1 MQSPPAHATVF
12 PLRLK
17 VRASITAG
25 QCSVRVQNL
34 TEHRGLALAAEPIHR
49 YDFFLG
55 GWMGLSN
62 PHMAFELLKGQPD
75 GTGVATLNIP
85 ILPEKDT
92 DTFKI
97 GTYIADPD
105 TKMNRHLASGFHT
118 LGWLADAIDGVNS
131 FDNAKT
137 SLLLTD
143 NYSANRV
150 LLHFAN
156 DGTDVA
162 QLRKLL
168 AQLKPSAMRRTDQ
181 LNAQVNAMATG
192 IHDMIEK
199 VSCVDMKNGGP
210 SFIQN
215 ICFTQSAG
223 CAINYPLLNMTYDC
237 PRHRTP
243 VPMLAYMALATLHY
257 TGLSAAAAL
266 ALPDDAF
273 VHKFVIPMCT
283 SFTVCPDSC
292 IYSGDM
298 TLDTCGNLQQPT
310 EDFAMVLSQHYYG
323 SVKDAYQRLDKDLGS
338 LTPAQLRAHIKT
350 LRAAPRQ
357 NAQGHFLIED
367 DCETLSGMIKSIEGG
382 IHLGAQVLAGGSDA
396 KLGEMLWESTRDLP
410 NLASVPRGDFDDCAK
425 LLGRYGRLKANAA
438 KGVTPSA
445 QIGQSV
451 ISAKGASFNIG
462 TSELN
467 GHSCT
472 VAQVLDAE
480 GKASYFIG
488 EGTTN
493 MQMRDLPAACPKK
506 VSLVMSNGPR
516 TYDTAEA
523 LTIIGQ
529 NLGELTTA
537 GKGKTRAAQIIPCSF
552 DGKDPY
558 TACPFYMA
566 SFFMGLEL
574 GRNIPAI
581 IPLDARNMLG
591 KKGGATLAGE
601 AGHMQPLFGAPVAG
615 LACDAIKA
623 IPVDLGAVMGQEKAD
638 EFLGGLRARN
648 LESYPPRASQATLK
662 HLMSRWGDLPP
673 LRRESLDDGRHWMLS
688 NAESFKCADT
698 LRAVGEFKAR
708 LATEFNSLQAKD
720 PKDDGVRMHV
730 GQHMLSVVTHFR
742 VPLPS
747 TEKWGLSCAHNMRLA
762 VKAMPFETTHQQI
775 GAEMVGLE
783 SGVKRGLTLS

>member
-1 MQSPPAHATVF
+1 MQSPAEVF
-12 PLRLK
+12 PLRLR

-25 QCSVRVQNL
+25 QSSVRVQNL
-34 TEHRGLALAAEPIHR
+34 TEHRALASTAAPTHT
-49 YDFFLG
+49 YDFSLG
-55 GWMGLSN
+55 AWMGLQN
-62 PHMAFELLKGQPD
+62 PHMAFEMLKGQPD

-85 ILPEKDT
+85 ILPGHDA

-97 GTYIADPD
+97 GGYITDPD

-143 NYSANRV
+143 NYSANKI

-156 DGTDVA
+156 DGTDVPR
-162 QLRKLL
+162 LRKLC

-181 LNAQVNAMATG
+181 LNAQVSAMAAG

-199 VSCVDMKNGGP
+199 VSCVDTKNGGP
-210 SFIQN
+210 SFVQS
-215 ICFTQSAG
+215 ICYTQSAG
-223 CAINYPLLNMTYDC
+223 CAINYPLLNMTYDSE
-237 PRHRTP
+237 RHRTP
-243 VPMLAYMALATLHY
+243 VPMLGYMALATLHY
-257 TGLSAAAAL
+257 TGLSAPAAL
-266 ALPDDAF
+266 ALPDSEF
-273 VHKFVIPMCT
+273 VQKFVIPMCT

-298 TLDTCGNLQQPT
+298 TLDTCGNLQQAT

-323 SVKDAYQRLDKDLGS
+323 SVKDAYQRLDRDLGS
-338 LTPAQLRAHIKT
+338 LSRPQLVAHIKSLQAT
-350 LRAAPRQ
+350 PRR

-410 NLASVPRGDFDDCAK
+410 NLSSVPRGDFDDCAK

-445 QIGQSV
+445 QIGLSV
-451 ISAKGASFNIG
+451 VSAKGASFNLG

-472 VAQVLDAE
+472 VAQVLDAQ
-480 GKASYFIG
+480 GRASYFIG

-493 MQMRDLPAACPKK
+493 MRMRDLPASCPKK
-506 VSLVMSNGPR
+506 VSLVMSNG
-516 TYDTAEA
+516 TQTFNTTEA
-523 LTIIGQ
+523 LTVIGQ
-529 NLGELTTA
+529 NLGELTTT
-537 GKGKTRAAQIIPCSF
+537 GRGRTRVAQTIPCTF

-574 GRNIPAI
+574 GKNIPAI
-581 IPLDARNMLG
+581 IPLDARNVG
-591 KKGGATLAGE
+591 KGGATLAGE
-601 AGHMQPLFGAPVAG
+601 VGPKQPLFGAPVAG

-623 IPVDLGAVMGQEKAD
+623 IPVNLGAVMGQDGAG

-648 LESYPPRASQATLK
+648 LESYPPRASEATLK

-673 LRRESLDDGRHWMLS
+673 LKKDSVDDSHWILS
-688 NAESFKCADT
+688 NAESFQCADT
-698 LRAVGEFKAR
+698 LRAVAELKTRLAGEFNA
-708 LATEFNSLQAKD
+708 LQAKD
-720 PKDDGVRMHV
+720 RRDDGVRMHV
-730 GQHMLSVVTHFR
+730 AQHMLSVVAHFS
-742 VPLPS
+742 VPLPT
-747 TEKWGLSCAHNMRLA
+747 TETWGLSCAHNMRLA
-762 VKAMPFETTHQQI
+762 AKAMPFEMSGHI
-775 GAEMVGLE
+775 GVEISE
-783 SGVKRGLTLS
+783 GVKRMALL